1 MTAAPSEQ
9 LAIRV
14 RGLLRTADHP
24 AGAAGTLPQWRTL
37 RDHWLDVFD
46 PRDSRELDASEL
58 RDLIDF
64 LSEAGPSKASRK
76 TVEEW
81 SREVDAL
88 VPELLFLGA
97 S

>member
-1 MTAAPSEQ
+1 MTSAPSEQ
-9 LAIRV
+9 LAICV
-14 RGLLRTADHP
+14 RGLLRAADHP
-24 AGAAGTLPQWRTL
+24 TGAAGTAAQWRTL

-46 PRDSRELDASEL
+46 PRDSRELGESEV

-64 LSEAGPSKASRK
+64 LSEAGPSKGSRK
-76 TVEEW
+76 TPGEW
-81 SREVDAL
+81 SSEVDAL